1 MYFAFSLPE
10 NGDVFNRN
18 LVSNLNFSPSKCI
31 SLFPC
36 LRMETFSIPSLI
48 KIWSALRLPAFDLCQ
63 QNPAIKAA
71 SWSWYGMV
79 WLKQHLLSALKQHLD
94 LLSTKGSSTT
104 QTKPAHNLRML
115 WKWISWSTS
124 SDFSGIWFSFQKN
137 PLDWPLNQE
146 IRKMCTLEIKWVKS
160 PIKPPGHHSSVVTSG
175 WQMRPDWFQ
184 ASLFL
189 ALIKTDK
196 PSKTLTE
203 FLSTFKYVDRA
214 QISEAEKL
222 AEIYIF

>member
-1 MYFAFSLPE
+1 MPASEWRRFQFPVWSKSDPLC
-10 NGDVFNRN
+10 
-18 LVSNLNFSPSKCI
+18 VS
-31 SLFPC
+31 
-36 LRMETFSIPSLI
+36 RRLI
-48 KIWSALRLPAFDLCQ
+48 CVNKIRP
-63 QNPAIKAA
+63 
-71 SWSWYGMV
+71 
-79 WLKQHLLSALKQHLD
+79 LKQHLDCWLLKQHLEKQHLD

-137 PLDWPLNQE
+137 PLDWPLNQK
-146 IRKMCTLEIKWVKS
+146 IRKICTLEIKRIKS

-203 FLSTFKYVDRA
+203 FLSTFKYGA